1 MGNRVCEQYHRD
13 QSVCP
18 PNLRQGLFTTAA
30 LDNIDHNPSSMTAT
44 DSFHGTGISLFQ
56 YPTPHNHGA
65 DCREHRI
72 LEEAIQ
78 TKKLAQLPDSY
89 TNVRPL
95 ELTRKDAP
103 PPKVMCPI
111 VSDGQATYQA
121 LREETRSVFRMKYG
135 NILYMGIF
143 SKKGRFTR
151 SMNSFHLINDVLLAS
166 LWDGAR
172 CHSGKTI
179 TM

>member
-1 MGNRVCEQYHRD
+1 MAIFTAMGNRVCEQYHRD

-18 PNLRQGLFTTAA
+18 PNLRQGLFTTPA

-56 YPTPHNHGA
+56 YPTSHNHGI

-95 ELTRKDAP
+95 ELTRKDTDRP
-103 PPKVMCPI
+103 
-111 VSDGQATYQA
+111 
-121 LREETRSVFRMKYG
+121 RSCV
-135 NILYMGIF
+135 
-143 SKKGRFTR
+143 
-151 SMNSFHLINDVLLAS
+151 
-166 LWDGAR
+166 
-172 CHSGKTI
+172 
-179 TM
+179 

>member
-1 MGNRVCEQYHRD
+1 
-13 QSVCP
+13 
-18 PNLRQGLFTTAA
+18 
-30 LDNIDHNPSSMTAT
+30 
-44 DSFHGTGISLFQ
+44 
-56 YPTPHNHGA
+56 
-65 DCREHRI
+65 
-72 LEEAIQ
+72 
-78 TKKLAQLPDSY
+78 
-89 TNVRPL
+89 
-95 ELTRKDAP
+95 
-103 PPKVMCPI
+103 MCLI

-151 SMNSFHLINDVLLAS
+151 SINSLHDVLLAS